1 MDFKDSNKN
10 EYSMENL
17 HENGEENNQ
26 INPSK
31 QKENSE
37 NKNKTK
43 IQKNEENKYS
53 NKDIN
58 NNPKNQTQNDNKD
71 NNMDKYMF
79 NNIIKI
85 KKENSSSQKLLDE
98 QWEHQKILLDY
109 NILDFTCKNYYVY
122 IIKYIYLYI

>member
-1 MDFKDSNKN
+1 MQDNFQIFYLLYCMLCMDHLSTNF
-10 EYSMENL
+10 
-17 HENGEENNQ
+17 
-26 INPSK
+26 
-31 QKENSE
+31 
-37 NKNKTK
+37 
-43 IQKNEENKYS
+43 
-53 NKDIN
+53 
-58 NNPKNQTQNDNKD
+58 

-122 IIKYIYLYI
+122 IIKYMYLYI